1 MIMIVVFYSVL
12 SNLGLRR
19 TLWVW
24 SSNPGVWGPISS
36 ILDPS
41 MLQPVQNDA
50 TKNDQNFL
58 RPSIP
63 FIATQCQL
71 YQPTQSKLM
80 NLLRKKVHS
89 LLVNVAL
96 TSNGMTCKLAAAM
109 TRHKMVQLTR
119 QQKRHFWRM
128 PSGQLSHIPIS
139 NYALMGPAW
148 WLNWWRFRL

>member
-1 MIMIVVFYSVL
+1 MP
-12 SNLGLRR
+12 LRTWSWLWFF
-19 TLWVW
+19 TLYWTICAFDIRYEFEIQNNRFEVQLAW
-24 SSNPGVWGPISS
+24 SSDL
-36 ILDPS
+36 ILH
-41 MLQPVQNDA
+41 QPVQNA
-50 TKNDQNFL
+50 TKNDQKFL

-80 NLLRKKVHS
+80 NLLRKKIHS

-109 TRHKMVQLTR
+109 TRLKMVQLTR

-139 NYALMGPAW
+139 NYVLTGLAW
-148 WLNWWRFRL
+148 WFKW